1 MNQQRDP
8 IERTLEL
15 LVFGPIG
22 MGLYVKDVAP
32 TFVDLFVARGRAEVD
47 RRQEQVQQRVTTARS
62 LGQVAMA
69 YGAPMVRQRVQRHVT
84 ELRGR
89 AEQFLGTA
97 SAPSESFTGAPAE
110 APPREAPPR
119 EAPAPPAVVAN
130 EPPTAPTPRVTP
142 LIMRDTASTPPP
154 PVREP
159 LGPPPIPS
167 SPPAPAPTAMQEPPI
182 ARPFTTVTTAP
193 VNGSFGPDSD
203 ELPIPGYDA
212 LSASQVVER
221 LLGLTPGELEVV
233 RAYETA
239 HRNRRT
245 ILGKIEQLTV

>member
-22 MGLYVKDVAP
+22 MGLYVKDIAP

-47 RRQEQVQQRVTTARS
+47 RRHEQVQQRVTTARS

-89 AEQFLGTA
+89 AEQFLGNA
-97 SAPSESFTGAPAE
+97 AAPTDALADAPADAPAE
-110 APPREAPPR
+110 T
-119 EAPAPPAVVAN
+119 PAPPAAAAH
-130 EPPTAPTPRVTP
+130 ERPTTPAPP
-142 LIMRDTASTPPP
+142 LIMRDTAPSPPP

-167 SPPAPAPTAMQEPPI
+167 STPASVPTAMQEHPI
-182 ARPFTTVTTAP
+182 ARPFTAVTTAP

-233 RAYETA
+233 RTYETA